1 MLGNKDELIDLFWVF
16 YPDAREVL
24 ANQIVFN
31 GKNLSSDITYD
42 DVLNARRFSSIIY
55 KSDNGLG
62 TGKISDYIPH
72 DAEEQLEESERI
84 KAQILEMENDMWNY

>member
-1 MLGNKDELIDLFWVF
+1 
-16 YPDAREVL
+16 
-24 ANQIVFN
+24 
-31 GKNLSSDITYD
+31 
-42 DVLNARRFSSIIY
+42 VLNARRFSSIIY

-62 TGKISDYIPH
+62 TSKISDYIPH

>member
-1 MLGNKDELIDLFWVF
+1 M
-16 YPDAREVL
+16 